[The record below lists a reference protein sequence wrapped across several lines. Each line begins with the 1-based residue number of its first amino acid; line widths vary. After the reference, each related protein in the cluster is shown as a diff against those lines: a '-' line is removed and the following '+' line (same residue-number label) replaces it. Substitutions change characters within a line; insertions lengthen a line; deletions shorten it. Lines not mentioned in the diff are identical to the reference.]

1 MSTDPFDKA
10 KSSLGEAWK
19 TAKTVATDMKKEIEK
34 AGIPKTIDDAG
45 REIARAAT
53 HVATQLGAE
62 LEGLGKGLRERAE
75 NVASVNE
82 AEHLDGRPDN
92 GPPAASRSDSYPPPP
107 PPTGGFAPPGAGPGQ
122 TPAQGAPQGG
132 PRVRI
137 ADDAP
142 PGGREGRG

>member
-53 HVATQLGAE
+53 SVATHLGQE

-75 NVASVNE
+75 NVAAVNE
-82 AEHLDGRPDN
+82 AEHLDGTPDQ
-92 GPPAASRSDSYPPPP
+92 GPPVATRPHSDSYPPPP
-107 PPTGGFAPPGAGPGQ
+107 PPTGGFAPPADPGK
-122 TPAQGAPQGG
+122 TPPGGAPG

-137 ADDAP
+137 ADGDK
-142 PGGREGRG
+142 RS